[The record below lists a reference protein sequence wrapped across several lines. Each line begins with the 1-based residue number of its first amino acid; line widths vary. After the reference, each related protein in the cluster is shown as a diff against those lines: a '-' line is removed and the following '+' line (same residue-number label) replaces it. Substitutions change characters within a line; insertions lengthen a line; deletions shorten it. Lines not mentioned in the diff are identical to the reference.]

1 MAIEVFNRYENKYL
15 LDGDT
20 FEKLQGGLCQSM
32 GLDTHN
38 QGQETY
44 PVASLYYDTPDN
56 TLIRTSL
63 EKPRYKEKLRLRA
76 YGVPGPD
83 EKVYVE
89 IKKKVAG
96 LVNKRRSALRLED
109 AYDFLAS
116 GEPPRP
122 RPYQN
127 RQVLGEIA
135 YLLQTYDL
143 YPAVYLAYD
152 RLAWFGTAEPDLRV
166 SFDRNIRT
174 RRYDLALE
182 AGDYGSPLLPDG
194 CWLMEI
200 KAARSIPLWLCRLL
214 SDYEIY
220 PTSFSKYGTEYQKTL
235 EAAKAPQLVYHFQPQ
250 KAARP
255 RKAAAANA

>member
-20 FEKLQGGLCQSM
+20 FEKLQSGLCQSM

-38 QGQETY
+38 RGQETY

-63 EKPRYKEKLRLRA
+63 QKPRYKEKLRLRA

-116 GEPPRP
+116 GAPPRP

-127 RQVLGEIA
+127 RQVLREIA

-182 AGDYGSPLLPDG
+182 AGDYGAPLLERG
-194 CWLMEI
+194 QCLMEI
-200 KAARSIPLWLCRLL
+200 KAAKSIPLWLCRLL
-214 SDYEIY
+214 SEDQIY
-220 PTSFSKYGTEYQKTL
+220 PASFSKYGAEYRKTL
-235 EAAKAPQLVYHFQPQ
+235 ETAKTPHPVYSFI
-250 KAARP
+250 P
-255 RKAAAANA
+255 RRAVWPRAAAANA